1 MARRATRLNAER
13 LREWARVG
21 AETMLKQLR
30 AEIASIVRM
39 FPQLEQ
45 GSAVSPPAPV
55 ETLKRRRRRMSAA
68 GRRAIAAAQRARWAA
83 TKEASKPGR
92 RKRKGMSVKARKA
105 ASERMKKYWAEKR
118 KAEGK

>member
-1 MARRATRLNAER
+1 MAGRARRLSAER

-21 AETMLKQLR
+21 AETILKQLR

-55 ETLKRRRRRMSAA
+55 ETLKRRRHRISAV
-68 GRRAIAAAQRARWAA
+68 GRRAIAAAQRARWAKIKKA
-83 TKEASKPGR
+83 KPGR
-92 RKRKGMSVKARKA
+92 RKRGGMSATARKA
-105 ASERMKKYWAEKR
+105 ASERMKKYWAGRR
-118 KAEGK
+118 KSKVR